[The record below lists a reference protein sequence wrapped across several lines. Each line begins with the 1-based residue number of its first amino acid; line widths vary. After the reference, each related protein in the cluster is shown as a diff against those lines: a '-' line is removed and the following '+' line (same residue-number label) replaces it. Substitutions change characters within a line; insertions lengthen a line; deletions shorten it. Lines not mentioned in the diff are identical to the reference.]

1 MAVVLVA
8 ALLLLAT
15 SGLSLSRMTCLK
27 GGFSVYTLGTTYADC
42 SAGEVPTKPA
52 VRAECCTFG
61 QVVMDQPDLHHDRQL
76 VVDVPGEHA
85 PLTGRLVMSVP
96 VETTSVGIASRPPP
110 RPTDERRSLLRV
122 YRV

>member
-1 MAVVLVA
+1 MAMVLVT

-27 GGFSVYTLGTTYADC
+27 GGFSVYTLGTTFAEC
-42 SAGEVPTKPA
+42 GGEEVPEGPA
-52 VRAECCTFG
+52 LRAECCTFG
-61 QVVMDQPDLHHDRQL
+61 QVVLVQPDLHHERQV
-76 VVDVPGEHA
+76 VVDVPVAYVQFPGALVTMPSA
-85 PLTGRLVMSVP
+85 PGMSMRMAP
-96 VETTSVGIASRPPP
+96 RPPP

>member
-1 MAVVLVA
+1 MTVVLVT

-27 GGFSVYTLGTTYADC
+27 GGFSVYTLGATFAEC
-42 SAGEVPTKPA
+42 GAEEVPSEPT

-61 QVVMDQPDLHHDRQL
+61 QVVLDQPDLHHDRQL
-76 VVDVPGEHA
+76 VVDVPVVHA
-85 PLTGRLVMSVP
+85 QLPGSLVMPLTAPGAPKVM
-96 VETTSVGIASRPPP
+96 ASRPPS

-122 YRV
+122 YRI